1 MKAINMQYTNIK
13 SLFFSNLY
21 LNNKKIYQENLCYNN
36 SICQKFEYIYIKS
49 FKCNQEYLLQH

>member
-21 LNNKKIYQENLCYNN
+21 LNNKKIYQENLYYNN
-36 SICQKFEYIYIKS
+36 SICQKFEYIYKII
-49 FKCNQEYLLQH
+49 QV